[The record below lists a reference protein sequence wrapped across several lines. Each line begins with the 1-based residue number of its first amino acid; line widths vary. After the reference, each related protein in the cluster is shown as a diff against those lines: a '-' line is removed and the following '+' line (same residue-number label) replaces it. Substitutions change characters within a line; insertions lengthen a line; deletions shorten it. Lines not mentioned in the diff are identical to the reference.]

1 MRSHRIRDVMTLFFD
16 PRVFPLF
23 IVGSLALAAAG
34 NGVYALLVDWLGD
47 EPHDHLAILVV
58 ALLVL
63 LLAAVLL
70 SAILRL
76 LRKQEVVI
84 TNQPNPQKR
93 RGLIFLVSQ
102 KDTLAKAFAYHQPAL
117 SHCWLISSAEM
128 LNVAN
133 EFKAEHEAEIH
144 AMPVKIINDPFDWQE
159 TKRLIDEIYQSR
171 PEGWDERDII
181 TDFTG
186 LTKPASMGAILA
198 CLIPGRPLE
207 YVPALYENRGD
218 RRVAIAPGDPI
229 EISLDYGA
237 ELLKK

>member
-23 IVGSLALAAAG
+23 VIGSLALAAAG

-47 EPHDHLAILVV
+47 EPQDHLAILVV

-102 KDTLAKAFAYHQPAL
+102 EDTLAKAFQYHRPEL
-117 SHCWLISSAEM
+117 THCWLICSEDS
-128 LNVAN
+128 LNLAK
-133 EFKAEHEAEIH
+133 EFKEAHEADLQ
-144 AMPVKIINDPFDWQE
+144 AMPVKVIADPFDWRQ
-159 TKRLIDEIYQSR
+159 TQNAVNEIYR
-171 PEGWDERDII
+171 AKPEGWSESDII
-181 TDFTG
+181 TDISG
-186 LTKPASMGAILA
+186 LTKLATTGAILA
-198 CLIPGRPLE
+198 CLTPGRPLQ
-207 YVPALYENRGD
+207 YVPAIYEMRGA
-218 RRVAIAPGDPI
+218 RRVPIAAGDPI
-229 EISLDYGA
+229 EIIIDYGA
-237 ELLKK
+237 IKP